1 MVGSLLLKFVEFM
14 IIVKIK
20 KDSEMQGAGLDETS
34 IFRSQ
39 QMDKVTVPI
48 KMRAVLKGLRTGWND
63 MKDKHDNSWWESFGA
78 AKAQQ
83 WVQIWLLAVNGA
95 MVLSLIVGPARLIV
109 AAFVDGGS
117 GLVDVALPVAFGMVQ
132 ALITMWITYD
142 PLMYIMKGNAP
153 RLSLR
158 WLEVTVLVGMAFVT
172 FAIVNASS

>member
-1 MVGSLLLKFVEFM
+1 MPGSSPRF
-14 IIVKIK
+14 
-20 KDSEMQGAGLDETS
+20 
-34 IFRSQ
+34 
-39 QMDKVTVPI
+39 
-48 KMRAVLKGLRTGWND
+48 
-63 MKDKHDNSWWESFGA
+63 
-78 AKAQQ
+78 
-83 WVQIWLLAVNGA
+83 
-95 MVLSLIVGPARLIV
+95 ARLIV

-172 FAIVNASS
+172 FAII